1 MEQEAVEFGIHR
13 KDLYKR
19 QREAY
24 EQEER
29 NNGELRSTGTTA
41 DRKIIL
47 LMNFVCHIENVLA
60 QISI

>member
-1 MEQEAVEFGIHR
+1 MGVALLF
-13 KDLYKR
+13 
-19 QREAY
+19 
-24 EQEER
+24 EE
-29 NNGELRSTGTTA
+29 TYIA

>member
-29 NNGELRSTGTTA
+29 NERENR
-41 DRKIIL
+41 DIITEYWKMGDL
-47 LMNFVCHIENVLA
+47 
-60 QISI
+60 